1 MKKYSLQRKELGIF
15 PSLLIGIMIAALTP
29 VLVGLA
35 VALALTLLENPTP
48 QIPTAT
54 LITLLIS
61 AALTG
66 AFTARVKGKG
76 GFAVALFTILIA
88 SAIMLIIT
96 LIACHG
102 KVEGRAF
109 MNQLCYILVG
119 ALFAYFAR
127 VREKTHTHKRR

>member
-76 GFAVALFTILIA
+76 DLPLPFSPFLL
-88 SAIMLIIT
+88 
-96 LIACHG
+96 H
-102 KVEGRAF
+102 R
-109 MNQLCYILVG
+109 QLCS
-119 ALFAYFAR
+119 
-127 VREKTHTHKRR
+127 